1 MSLKNKLS
9 WFAASSLSLSFVATT
24 VSCTRPTFND
34 GSDEVSSDVTSLNYP
49 YEYNYQP
56 GPTST
61 TVYNTNEYFHN
72 FFGEPNMSYSAY
84 EADQNGNPKF
94 YGNKENLY
102 CINPDVG
109 NYKKRL
115 WKNEQLNF
123 QWVIVAKK
131 ELSKYKNLKASISVD
146 GDQNG
151 IDLGVTFTR
160 FIKTYKN
167 NKTTAHL
174 FSDVQWSPDAIGY
187 ENEREDLA
195 SFDVYPLWING
206 TIGDNAS
213 PGDRNVTVKL
223 DFTYDGVKQSIE
235 NKFGLTIVDRT
246 LDITTDRLDAD
257 NYFGAS
263 ANTYMGNGFKYFN
276 YDPDAIEKVQS
287 SPETDEVGPVD
298 GSYTDFLSAENEPN
312 LKEYLSPLDESN
324 GFYLWGQGYHKMLIQ
339 WAMRLNKDAAGW
351 SKDDYENYLDGN
363 LPNGETKT
371 SDEILRDPDWDFSF
385 NFDGLDRY
393 MQFAASTGQQVIGI
407 STFDVGD
414 FSFYYL
420 QGGSATQGGQYRF
433 ASLDKKGLID
443 TGTGKPTKEGYAYLN
458 TVHKKLIHDLSQ
470 HLKDIKD
477 GKVGNK
483 DDFVV
488 KNDDGTKRKNNGED
502 QLVSITSMTDELNE
516 ESNLALEKNILENQ
530 VAGAPKIMTTVF
542 MGWRSNLSFSD
553 QEYLTNQIVNHYD
566 QVIFHIRILDEKNA
580 VNVRSVAMRRKA
592 RGAETFIYS
601 TWDTYPGAY
610 VSSDLSELYWHV
622 LNTLSLQLNGYFR
635 WGYDDIYSNWYDTG
649 VMTGEDGETGPAGQS
664 YLIYGGDSEHGVY
677 YSTRMRAMIDAVE
690 EGYKYKNLKN
700 DNKIDTVALNRA
712 LTSIKYTNNYY
723 ASNDYKYDLEKLA
736 TTNFNFNDTS
746 LNKSVSEQVLEFINY
761 LDKL

>member
-246 LDITTDRLDAD
+246 LDITTDRLLMP
-257 NYFGAS
+257 
-263 ANTYMGNGFKYFN
+263 TIILEHPLTLTWEMG
-276 YDPDAIEKVQS
+276 
-287 SPETDEVGPVD
+287 
-298 GSYTDFLSAENEPN
+298 L
-312 LKEYLSPLDESN
+312 
-324 GFYLWGQGYHKMLIQ
+324 
-339 WAMRLNKDAAGW
+339 
-351 SKDDYENYLDGN
+351 
-363 LPNGETKT
+363 
-371 SDEILRDPDWDFSF
+371 
-385 NFDGLDRY
+385 
-393 MQFAASTGQQVIGI
+393 
-407 STFDVGD
+407 
-414 FSFYYL
+414 
-420 QGGSATQGGQYRF
+420 
-433 ASLDKKGLID
+433 
-443 TGTGKPTKEGYAYLN
+443 
-458 TVHKKLIHDLSQ
+458 
-470 HLKDIKD
+470 
-477 GKVGNK
+477 
-483 DDFVV
+483 
-488 KNDDGTKRKNNGED
+488 
-502 QLVSITSMTDELNE
+502 
-516 ESNLALEKNILENQ
+516 NILT
-530 VAGAPKIMTTVF
+530 MTP
-542 MGWRSNLSFSD
+542 M
-553 QEYLTNQIVNHYD
+553 Q
-566 QVIFHIRILDEKNA
+566 
-580 VNVRSVAMRRKA
+580 
-592 RGAETFIYS
+592 
-601 TWDTYPGAY
+601 
-610 VSSDLSELYWHV
+610 
-622 LNTLSLQLNGYFR
+622 
-635 WGYDDIYSNWYDTG
+635 
-649 VMTGEDGETGPAGQS
+649 
-664 YLIYGGDSEHGVY
+664 
-677 YSTRMRAMIDAVE
+677 
-690 EGYKYKNLKN
+690 
-700 DNKIDTVALNRA
+700 
-712 LTSIKYTNNYY
+712 
-723 ASNDYKYDLEKLA
+723 
-736 TTNFNFNDTS
+736 
-746 LNKSVSEQVLEFINY
+746 
-761 LDKL
+761 